1 MDVLKKLLPVL
12 LLASSIVS
20 CDKQEASPAGSQ
32 FIKSG
37 NEGCDQ
43 QQIPGEYLVYWQ
55 SGKVSVERAT
65 DENVFLSQFIN
76 DHKDEILKAEPHYRI
91 QIEEKILE
99 RGWGGEINWGA
110 YSSEADWA
118 WGKSQLGTDIT
129 IAVIDSGLDRSHPE
143 LEGVVAIN
151 EQEEI
156 NGVDDDRNGYV
167 DDRFGYDF
175 VADTYD
181 VSDYTGH
188 GTHVAGVIAA
198 RHDVG
203 QILGVAPGVK
213 ILPLNFINRNG
224 GGQIIDAL
232 NAIRYAASRKV
243 KVINASWGGEACS
256 TLLRDEIEALIPQN
270 ILFVVAAGNSGN
282 DISRLPEYPAAFSL
296 DNMITVGASTFDN
309 KTAQFSNYG
318 VLVDLV
324 APGANIASTFPEE
337 FDSDG
342 IQDGVVTL
350 NGTSM
355 AAPYVSAAAAV
366 LWSQKPGASYGEIK
380 AALMGGVTE
389 GPYPV
394 QSRGA
399 LNIPRAMGLLGF

>member
-1 MDVLKKLLPVL
+1 MDVLRKLLPVL
-12 LLASSIVS
+12 LLASGVAN
-20 CDKQEASPAGSQ
+20 CDKQEATPAGSQ

-55 SGKVSVERAT
+55 SGKVTVEAAT
-65 DENVFLSQFIN
+65 DEDAFLNQFMS

-91 QIEEKILE
+91 QAEEKIVG
-99 RGWGGEINWGA
+99 RGWGGEINWGV
-110 YSSEADWA
+110 YSTEADWA
-118 WGKSQLGTDIT
+118 WGKSQLGSDIT
-129 IAVIDSGLDRSHPE
+129 VAVIDSGFDRSHPE

-156 NGVDDDRNGYV
+156 NGIDDDGNGYV
-167 DDRFGYDF
+167 DDRYGYDF
-175 VADTYD
+175 VGDTHE

-256 TLLRDEIEALIPQN
+256 SLLRDEIQALIPQN

-282 DISRLPEYPAAFSL
+282 DISRLPEYPAAFL
-296 DNMITVGASTFDN
+296 IDNIITVGASTFDN

-324 APGANIASTFPEE
+324 APGANIASTYPEG
-337 FDSDG
+337 FDYDG
-342 IQDGVVTL
+342 LRDGVATL
-350 NGTSM
+350 DGTSM

-366 LWSQKPGASYGEIK
+366 LWAQKPDASYEEIK
-380 AALMGGVTE
+380 AALVSGVIK

-394 QSRGA
+394 QSQGA
-399 LNIPRAMGLLGF
+399 LNIPRAMGLLGP